1 MYEYALSR
9 AQIDFLA
16 TWFTKGFD
24 EAMKG
29 VPPDR
34 EYSLEELG
42 LHYRQPTEPWMANDE
57 RFIRLTR
64 ASRTA
69 THVMYFVHARWRVL
83 DSWSPVAKVHVEVNG
98 EHYGF
103 TPTNRWDT
111 LRPEWFAFE
120 RHCVFRLAL
129 RLQGSAHTGGSWGE
143 VLHRFCCELL
153 QTKEFPMSYPNA

>member
-1 MYEYALSR
+1 MLEYTLSR
-9 AQIDFLA
+9 PQIDFLA
-16 TWFTKGFD
+16 TWFTKGYD

-64 ASRTA
+64 ASRSE
-69 THVMYFVHARWRVL
+69 THEMYFVHARRIVREP
-83 DSWSPVAKVHVEVNG
+83 WSQVAKVHLEVNG
-98 EHYGF
+98 DHYAF
-103 TPTNRWDT
+103 VPTNRWDA

-120 RHCVFRLAL
+120 RRCVFRLAL
-129 RLQGSAHTGGSWGE
+129 RLHGSAHTGGNWSE
-143 VLHRFCCELL
+143 VLYRFCCKLL
-153 QTKEFPMSYPNA
+153 QTKQFPSNYPNA